1 MKSSDPQYNI
11 WFGDAKSIIQHCDK
25 KIEIFFEKLD
35 KKIEGHVKTEVEKW
49 LKKNKPKVFKA
60 GESRAKFQ
68 FNAIKKRRKK

>member
-1 MKSSDPQYNI
+1 MKEEDYHYTLMFADTQ
-11 WFGDAKSIIQHCDK
+11 KIIKHCDK